1 MRKCTKSPGA
11 IECEELD
18 HDGVQLEACYCS
30 SDLCNKDQACS
41 CGLKCQTCLGQNG
54 YCDDPEN
61 NGVASYCLK
70 TESCAYIHLR
80 KAFLNSKLYFTV
92 YILFSESEGGGLS
105 VSRRCEEIPPSGETC
120 IQISEHEVRPILFPM
135 VDVSLTFC
143 VRKVDTSVTV
153 MNQIA
158 MPMINVNA
166 Q

>member
-54 YCDDPEN
+54 YCENPED

-70 TESCAYIHLR
+70 TESCAYVHLR
-80 KAFLNSKLYFTV
+80 KKAFLNSKLYFTFYCFQNPKV
-92 YILFSESEGGGLS
+92 AGCQFQG
-105 VSRRCEEIPPSGETC
+105 
-120 IQISEHEVRPILFPM
+120 
-135 VDVSLTFC
+135 D
-143 VRKVDTSVTV
+143 VRKYLLVAKLAYKYQNTKCV
-153 MNQIA
+153 QFYFKW
-158 MPMINVNA
+158 
-166 Q
+166 